1 MPPANADGYIDL
13 AHHDGIAAT
22 HVASI
27 ALDQI
32 GALILSS
39 GKSRGVIEDAAVAA
53 IGRIP
58 GDIAR
63 ALWLRIDPVMH
74 RKVAVAVDRGAER
87 HALVLGETGFLE
99 RRQRALGPVE
109 EFGAILYRIG
119 ARDFDIVRIKQILE
133 GDRTRRDAALED
145 AGEFHAGF
153 ERAGDGLDILLAD
166 RPQHVLDLL
175 CKLGVRRLEPRQ
187 RAGPAV
193 LADAD
198 TTGADAVESDVEV
211 LVQRQTRG
219 LRSRNQDALR
229 GNLIDW
235 CVDRTRRGRNLDL
248 EIAGQALLLATVLAP
263 ALAEQHG
270 AAGLELVR
278 EDSHRLAGAG
288 DAFAMAGCL
297 FGCNVDLGGA
307 VADRDDELRGGAR
320 IVGHL
325 ADGAVL
331 LGDRAIDVVEDRT
344 DRLDCLG
351 NPVHG
356 LSRAC
361 GVLLQRLDFPGDLF
375 RRALGLHRERL
386 HLGGDHRKAAAGFT
400 GARRLDGGVERKQ
413 RGLARDLRDQIDDV
427 ADGGGG
433 FTQAIDIDTRLVRG
447 RAGLV
452 GELAG
457 VAHLRADAFGRTGEF
472 LARLGKARRG
482 ATRSAA
488 APRQRVGPIADD
500 GKGRGVGFGAAGD

>member
-198 TTGADAVESDVEV
+198 TTGADAVERDVEV

-235 CVDRTRRGRNLDL
+235 CVDRARRGRNLDL

-278 EDSHRLAGAG
+278 EDSHRLAGA
-288 DAFAMAGCL
+288 
-297 FGCNVDLGGA
+297 

-344 DRLDCLG
+344 DRLDRLG

-361 GVLLQRLDFPGDLF
+361 SVLLQCLDFPGDLF